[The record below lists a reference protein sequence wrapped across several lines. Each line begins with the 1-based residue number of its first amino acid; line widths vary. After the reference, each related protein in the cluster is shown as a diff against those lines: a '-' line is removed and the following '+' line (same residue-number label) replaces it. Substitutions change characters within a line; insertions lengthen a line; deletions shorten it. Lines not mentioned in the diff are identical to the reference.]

1 MSMPISTESYS
12 AIYDRYRRA
21 LIWLESL
28 GIAVG
33 SGRLQK
39 YERTIAHW
47 KDAYATASDNEG
59 KEIFPEFIGAIFEVH
74 DIIDIYEA
82 FKGEAPSN
90 LVRVIEKLRL
100 AVTGPVNLHEETT
113 TSTKARNFLFE
124 AVVDARM
131 HNPPAGIRTILN
143 AKSDSGFQVGNKKV
157 WIECKRVTRLS
168 KIEGNVKKASS
179 QLESLFEQSIGTGH
193 RGIVA
198 LEISKIF
205 HAGDQLLVQNNDQ
218 NLNRALNEKMDTFIA
233 ENARIWERIYRK
245 RNKKIIGTLLRFS
258 FMAVSEQRNLAV
270 HASQWGMNPRA
281 TASAPDQ
288 GLMKNFVNI
297 LVGRI

>member
-1 MSMPISTESYS
+1 M
-12 AIYDRYRRA
+12 YDRYQQA

-28 GIAVG
+28 GITVG
-33 SGRLQK
+33 SGRLQN
-39 YERTIAHW
+39 YDRTIAYW
-47 KDAYATASDNEG
+47 KDAYATASENEG
-59 KEIFPEFIGAIFEVH
+59 KEIFPEFMGAMFEVH

-82 FKGEAPSN
+82 FKDETPSN
-90 LVRVIEKLRL
+90 LAHVIEKLKL

-131 HNPPAGIRTILN
+131 HNPQAGIRTILN
-143 AKSDSGFQVGNKKV
+143 ATSDSGFQVGSKKV

-168 KIEGNVKKASS
+168 KIEKNVKKASS
-179 QLESLFEQSIGTGH
+179 QLESLFEQSTGTGH

-198 LEISKIF
+198 LEVSKIF
-205 HAGDQLLVQNNDQ
+205 HAGDQLLVQKDDE
-218 NLNRALNEKMDTFIA
+218 NLNRALNEKMDKFIA
-233 ENARIWERIYRK
+233 ENARIWESIYQK

-270 HASQWGMNPRA
+270 HASQWGMNPR
-281 TASAPDQ
+281 TTVSASDQ
-288 GLMKNFVNI
+288 SLMKNFVSL
-297 LVGRI
+297 LVRRI